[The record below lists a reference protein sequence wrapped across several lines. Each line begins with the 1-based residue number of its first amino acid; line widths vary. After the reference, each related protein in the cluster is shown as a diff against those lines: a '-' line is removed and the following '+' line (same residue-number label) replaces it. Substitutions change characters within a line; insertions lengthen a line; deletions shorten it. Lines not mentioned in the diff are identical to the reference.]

1 MAEEL
6 KLCPFCGND
15 AQVEQEEPEFPTN
28 EEWYRV
34 VCEYCGGNSGWYM
47 SPRMAI
53 RAWNTRI

>member
-6 KLCPFCGND
+6 NLCPFCGND
-15 AQVEQEEPEFPTN
+15 AQVEQKEPELPAK

-34 VCEYCGGNSGWYM
+34 ICEYCGSNSGWYM